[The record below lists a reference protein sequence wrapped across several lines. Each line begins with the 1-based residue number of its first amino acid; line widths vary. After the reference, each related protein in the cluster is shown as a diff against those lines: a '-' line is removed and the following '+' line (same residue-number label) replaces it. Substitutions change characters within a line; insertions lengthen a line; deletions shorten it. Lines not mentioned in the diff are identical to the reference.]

1 MADIQA
7 AEARTLMS
15 PVRTVFLGAVGTL
28 VCVLLAWFEVYGLAA
43 VGVDV
48 PPLWFVTLIAANL
61 GLMAFVAF
69 RSRRFARRWLVAG
82 GMASFTVVAGVF
94 LLLQSAALNLMR
106 EANISLPSPPS
117 IAAGGHDPPAA
128 PHLPS
133 DLPRVPTAT
142 APPSV
147 DTAPIVKQAPARIDT
162 KVARVDDRAQSLP
175 EATPQ
180 IAPEP
185 QQAPPMPR
193 PGADVQAS
201 AQEGMPAPKNGRV
214 ATIDG
219 TAEPPPRLGP
229 RAAPIRERPPS
240 MSPSMAPAPPIASAT
255 PGLAFP
261 PVASAPPPAGSP
273 APPAPRPVPP
283 GTRLSRMDGNFG
295 NFVGRAAP
303 PLDIDGNMRADV
315 RPSGRMAPMGSR
327 PAGEV
332 AVDGQVT
339 PSPTP
344 SPTPVPNAGSPT
356 PEPVNTSAY
365 WNSWFVDGAGPAG
378 NILIANNTYTYTLDV
393 AAFNY
398 TLLRRIT
405 QSAGAK
411 VDPAFEEMIAD
422 PRNREIVLTIKP
434 LVPEGS
440 SLRLGDDRHSYTLKI
455 DLEKIRHP
463 DADAARKFADGSMS
477 ITEFSAKAS
486 AGSIQIALT
495 AESQGC
501 ATVAFAIFRGL
512 QPLDHLVQRVSIGET
527 STSAPVCDSADPA
540 QADALSSGLNPLRK
554 VSLGMEGSGAD
565 ATAAAALHIFDFE
578 AYSMAVFVDG
588 RPGKTPV
595 YGWQTASSVVDF
607 LRTDRFQN
615 MILKARRDSADKK
628 PGSYLPAA
636 KELAKILFS
645 TKSGNS
651 TEDDAKNAWAAFRA
665 IVRESTRSPVVVVR
679 VASDVI
685 SGQNRSIYV
694 PLGILGAKGPDP
706 VLDKPIIVV
715 QPMAIERYPSRDKC
729 IGDWM
734 FAVPDGLE
742 NVPGAVMPPG
752 FFPAKVPGTRI
763 SEMDKLRQYLAATT
777 GSVPLL
783 TLASASAV
791 GFVVLAHQDEGAM
804 WFAESTDHIISQDIE
819 KKFPSGSVGIFAA
832 CSAASAKGRNIELLQ
847 RLNEQGFD
855 TLIASPFTIDAGYGV
870 VFAST
875 FAEIMAEVAS
885 EKPPPTIL
893 DLFDKTIA
901 RTAQKFKDRAD
912 ADYSELGLEYVLL
925 GNPAIKLCVQP

>member
-7 AEARTLMS
+7 AEARTLVS
-15 PVRTVFLGAVGTL
+15 PFRTVFLGAFGTL
-28 VCVLLAWFEVYGLAA
+28 VCVAVAGFEAYGLQAA
-43 VGVDV
+43 GVDR
-48 PPLWFVTLIAANL
+48 PELWFAIFLAANL
-61 GLMAFVAF
+61 GFLAFVAI
-69 RSRRFARRWLVAG
+69 RSHWFAPRWLVAG
-82 GMASFTVVAGVF
+82 SAAGLAAVAGLF
-94 LLLQSAALNLMR
+94 LLLHSAALTTVQ
-106 EANISLPSPPS
+106 EAHVTFPAPPS
-117 IAAGGHDPPAA
+117 IDARGQDPPAS
-128 PHLPS
+128 PQLPP
-133 DLPRVPTAT
+133 DLPKAPTAT

-147 DTAPIVKQAPARIDT
+147 DTAPIVKQAPARVDS
-162 KVARVDDRAQSLP
+162 KVARVDDVTQPLP
-175 EATPQ
+175 QAVPQ
-180 IAPEP
+180 AAPGP
-185 QQAPPMPR
+185 NPAPPT

-201 AQEGMPAPKNGRV
+201 AHEKMPAPKHGRV

-219 TAEPPPRLGP
+219 GAEPPRRMGP
-229 RAAPIRERPPS
+229 RAAPIREPPPQTS
-240 MSPSMAPAPPIASAT
+240 APMALP
-255 PGLAFP
+255 P
-261 PVASAPPPAGSP
+261 PVASAAPSPAPPPVASAAPPVGSA
-273 APPAPRPVPP
+273 APPAPRPIAP
-283 GTRLSRMDGNFG
+283 GAPLPRVDGRVGDLLGRMGPSVDFDGK
-295 NFVGRAAP
+295 
-303 PLDIDGNMRADV
+303 IIADLL
-315 RPSGRMAPMGSR
+315 PSGRMAPMGPR

-332 AVDGQVT
+332 AGDGQVT

-365 WNSWFVDGAGPAG
+365 WNGWFVDGGGPAA

-398 TLLRRIT
+398 ALLRRAS
-405 QSAGAK
+405 QSSGAQ
-411 VDPAFEEMIAD
+411 VDPGFAAMIAESKTRD
-422 PRNREIVLTIKP
+422 VVLTIKP

-440 SLRLGDDRHSYTLKI
+440 GLRLGDDRHSYTLKI
-455 DLEKIRHP
+455 DLDKIRHP
-463 DADAARKFADGSMS
+463 NADAAKKYADGSMS
-477 ITEFSAKAS
+477 ITELSQQAS
-486 AGSIQIALT
+486 AGSIQIGLT
-495 AESQGC
+495 AESEGC
-501 ATVAFAIFRGL
+501 ATIAFAIFRGL
-512 QPLDHLVQRVSIGET
+512 QPLDHLVQRVSIGDT
-527 STSAPVCDSADPA
+527 NTSAPVCDSADPA
-540 QADALSSGLNPLRK
+540 QADALSGGLNSLRE
-554 VSLGMEGSGAD
+554 VSLGVEGSGAD

-588 RPGKTPV
+588 RPGKTLV

-615 MILKARRDSADKK
+615 MILKARKDSADKK

-645 TKSGNS
+645 TRSGNS

-665 IVRESTRSPVVVVR
+665 IVRESTGSPVVVVR
-679 VASDVI
+679 VASDVT

-763 SEMDKLRQYLAATT
+763 SEIDKLRQYLGATT
-777 GSVPLL
+777 GSVAPLL
-783 TLASASAV
+783 SLASASAV

-804 WFAESTDHIISQDIE
+804 WFAESTDHIIPQDIE

-832 CSAASAKGRNIELLQ
+832 CSAASAKGRNAELLQ

-885 EKPPPTIL
+885 EKPAPTIL
-893 DLFDKTIA
+893 DLFDKTVA
-901 RTAQKFKDRAD
+901 RTAQKFKDKAD